1 MNKGYCDFM
10 YMYKAKSFVG
20 NQGLHA
26 FDKLKDNISFFLYN
40 EVKLNDNKIEL
51 WVNNNL
57 KKIYKKLFKNVYRNN
72 RKCGFYKKYL

>member
-1 MNKGYCDFM
+1 M

-40 EVKLNDNKIEL
+40 EVKLNDNKLEL

-57 KKIYKKLFKNVYRNN
+57 KKIYKRVI
-72 RKCGFYKKYL
+72 